1 MSILTKRSFTTIREL
16 LGNHR
21 NLHAHLEALYEERE
35 TSRDVDI
42 ILEELEYYIQ
52 KEEAE
57 LKKDIFIELQ
67 EAIQK
72 LRNN

>member
-1 MSILTKRSFTTIREL
+1 MSILTKRSFTTIMEL
-16 LGNHR
+16 LGNDR
-21 NLHAHLEALYEERE
+21 SLHAHLEALYEERE

-52 KEEAE
+52 KKEAE